1 MSTAALDSASAVDA
15 SEAPLRGPAGHG
27 RMCVVC
33 RRKAAT
39 DDFVQLKQVGLGAVV
54 AEGPGGRSGRSA
66 YVCIALACLQKLH
79 QKTLD
84 RALKNA
90 VVGVPTGAA
99 LLSHLHTLAQARLLS
114 VLGLARRCGELLC
127 GVDQVQRYLPA
138 STGFFVMADDLAPR
152 SARKLADA
160 AVFLNGQRLGQ
171 AVGMGSVGAMGVRPG
186 RLARQAAYW
195 FRLWYE
201 TGSQLRPTEQELL
214 DGCVG
219 DGNDRGFGQRHQ
231 LEKPIEVA

>member
-1 MSTAALDSASAVDA
+1 MDSAPGETPCDS
-15 SEAPLRGPAGHG
+15 PLRGPAGHG

-54 AEGPGGRSGRSA
+54 AGGKNMRTGRSA
-66 YVCIALACLQKLH
+66 YVCIALPCLQKLH

-84 RALKNA
+84 RALKDA
-90 VVGVPTGAA
+90 VVGVPTGDA
-99 LLSHLHTLAQARLLS
+99 LLSHLQVLAQARLLS
-114 VLGLARRCGELLC
+114 VLGLARRCGELIC
-127 GVDQVQRYLPA
+127 GVDQVQRYLPE
-138 STGFFVMADDLAPR
+138 SSGFFVIASDLAPR
-152 SARKLADA
+152 SARKLAAA
-160 AVFLNGQRLGQ
+160 AVFLEGERLGQ

-201 TGSQLRPTEQELL
+201 TVSRLRPAEQDKL
-214 DGCVG
+214 DGCAG
-219 DGNDRGFGQRHQ
+219 DGKDRGFGQRHQ